1 MGHGPLPHPGHT
13 RHDHDDNDVEAAMN
27 EFFSVVCRVH
37 GARETLRI
45 STSCFAAFPKKGN
58 YHYDDTDYYDDDTDE
73 CDDDHDDNDYDDDE
87 KIIINLP
94 RLAVLAGWRLPLHSH
109 GMW

>member
-1 MGHGPLPHPGHT
+1 
-13 RHDHDDNDVEAAMN
+13 MN
-27 EFFSVVCRVH
+27 LFSVVCRVH

-58 YHYDDTDYYDDDTDE
+58 YHYDDTDYYGDDTDE
-73 CDDDHDDNDYDDDE
+73 CDDDHDDTDYEDDE